1 MRPSQWQFGCE
12 YLSKC
17 IFGPQYLTLNRCC
30 ADCPLP
36 GSGHDF
42 WLDFV
47 FISVAVLGPQPLCLK
62 VTCFYSWPCCSSS
75 QFIYIFFLV
84 FHSRREAQPEIIIY
98 EFALLSPFWKWSESP
113 VRIVHLVI
121 FWLSSGICSFLCP
134 TTRSA
139 RERCICVFTFSWK
152 RKFTINQFICMQF
165 NVSYAHKSIDAV

>member
-113 VRIVHLVI
+113 GPDRTLSYLLVI
-121 FWLSSGICSFLCP
+121 FGYLQFPLPNNKISPWALHLCFYFQLK
-134 TTRSA
+134 TK
-139 RERCICVFTFSWK
+139 IY
-152 RKFTINQFICMQF
+152 N
-165 NVSYAHKSIDAV
+165 KSIHLYAVQCVICT